1 MSKLAFISA
10 RLLIAILVLLI
21 AVGIIFTGDGN
32 RIVLI
37 VLESAIL
44 AVLLF
49 NKRIRG
55 SRAAKHFVEYKE
67 SMIMAIGTFKAH
79 KLRSFLTILGVLIG
93 VSSIIGMVS
102 LIEGLNGSIRNQ
114 IESLGSN
121 VIYVSK
127 YKPGVVMGNRG
138 SSERNR
144 PAIVFEDALAIK
156 RYCPDV
162 DGVAPQNYYRKPGGN
177 IVKFRD
183 NQARNPAFFGTL
195 PDYEEVNNFYVA
207 RGRFINYNDEKY
219 RAFVCVIGADMV
231 DAIFPGI
238 DPLEKEITINGDRFT
253 VVGVMEKRETVM
265 GSNENNFVL
274 IPYNTFKKIH
284 PEEKELW
291 LSVKARSPAVLQ
303 DAIDQITDL
312 MRRRHGLKY
321 TQEDDFA
328 VFTQE
333 SLLEIW
339 KSLTQAVWLVMIV
352 ISSIGLLVGGVG
364 VMNIMLVS
372 VTERT
377 REIGIRKAVG
387 AKRSTIL
394 WQFLVEAATLS
405 GIGGVMGIIVGI
417 LISQFIALVSPL
429 PAVISIPWVIIG
441 FCFSVAVAIIFGLYP
456 AARASRLDP
465 IEALRY
471 E

>member
-1 MSKLAFISA
+1 MSKIAWVSA
-10 RLLIAILVLLI
+10 RLIFITIIVLI
-21 AVGIIFTGDGN
+21 GIGIVFTGNGN

-37 VLESAIL
+37 VLDSIL
-44 AVLLF
+44 FLILIF
-49 NKRIRG
+49 LKRLKSGRL
-55 SRAAKHFVEYKE
+55 SKHFIEYKE
-67 SMIMAIGTFKAH
+67 SMIMAVGTFKGH

-102 LIEGLNGSIRNQ
+102 LIEGLNSSMQNQ

-127 YKPGVVMGNRG
+127 YKPGVVMGHRS

-144 PAIVFEDALAIK
+144 PAIVYEDALAIK

-162 DGVAPQNYYRKPGGN
+162 NGVAPQNYYRKPGGN
-177 IVKFRD
+177 VVKFRD
-183 NQARNPAFFGTL
+183 NQARNPGFFGTL
-195 PDYEEVNNFYVA
+195 PDYAEVNNSFVA
-207 RGRFINYNDEKY
+207 NGRFINYNDEKY
-219 RAFVCVIGADMV
+219 RAYVCVLGADIV
-231 DAIFPGI
+231 DALFPGI
-238 DPLEKEITINGDRFT
+238 DPIEKEIVINSDKFT
-253 VVGVMEKRETVM
+253 VIGVMEKRETVM
-265 GSNENNFVL
+265 GSSENNYVL
-274 IPYNTFKKIH
+274 IPYNTFRKIH

-291 LSVKARSPAVLQ
+291 LSVKAGSPMVLQ
-303 DAIDQITDL
+303 NAIDQITDL

-321 TQEDDFA
+321 TEEDDFA

-333 SLLEIW
+333 SLMEIW

-377 REIGIRKAVG
+377 KEIGVRKAVG
-387 AKRSTIL
+387 ARRSSIL
-394 WQFLVEAATLS
+394 WQFLIEAATLS
-405 GIGGVMGIIVGI
+405 GIGGVLGIIVGI

-429 PAVISIPWVIIG
+429 PAVISIPWIIIG

>member
-1 MSKLAFISA
+1 MSKIASVSVQ
-10 RLLIAILVLLI
+10 LIFAALIILI
-21 AVGIIFTGDGN
+21 GVGIIFTGNGN

-37 VLESAIL
+37 SLEAVLIAMIIL
-44 AVLLF
+44 A
-49 NKRIRG
+49 KRLKN
-55 SRAAKHFVEYKE
+55 SRYSKHFIEYKE
-67 SMIMAIGTFKAH
+67 SMIMAVGTFRAH

-102 LIEGLNGSIRNQ
+102 LIEGLNNSMQDQ

-127 YKPGVVMGNRG
+127 YKPGVVMGNRS

-144 PAIVFEDALAIK
+144 PAIVFEDAMAIK
-156 RYCPDV
+156 KYCTDV
-162 DGVAPQNYYRKPGGN
+162 NGVAPQNYYHEPGGN
-177 IVKFRD
+177 IVKFRN
-183 NQARNPAFFGTL
+183 NQARNPGFFGTL
-195 PDYEEVNNFYVA
+195 PDYEEVNNSFVA
-207 RGRFINYNDEKY
+207 NGRFINYNDEKY
-219 RAFVCVIGADMV
+219 RAYVCVLGADIV
-231 DAIFPGI
+231 DALFPGI
-238 DPLEKEITINGDRFT
+238 DPLEKEIIINSDRFT

-265 GSNENNFVL
+265 GSSENNYVL
-274 IPYNTFKKIH
+274 IPYNTFMKIH

-291 LSVKARSPAVLQ
+291 LSVKARNPMVLQ
-303 DAIDQITDL
+303 NAIDQITDL

-321 TQEDDFA
+321 NEEDDFA

-333 SLLEIW
+333 SLMEIW

-377 REIGIRKAVG
+377 KEIGIRKAVG
-387 AKRSTIL
+387 ARRSSIL
-394 WQFLVEAATLS
+394 WQFLIEAATLS
-405 GIGGVMGIIVGI
+405 GIGGILGIIVGI
-417 LISQFIALVSPL
+417 LISQLVALVSPL
-429 PAVISIPWVIIG
+429 PAVVSIPWVIIG
-441 FCFSVAVAIIFGLYP
+441 FCFSVAVAIVFGLYP